1 MAHNMPPGHD
11 HVEAHDHEHGDH
23 GAGHEHGRE
32 HGHEHGVG
40 HGHSHGHSHDHGASS
55 RGRLI
60 AALVVTATILLAEL
74 IGAWISGSLALA
86 ADAGHMLVDS
96 SGLVIA
102 LIAVHLSQ
110 RPRNNRFTW
119 GWSRAEVLAAALQAG
134 MLIIICGVVAVEGIS
149 HLINQPDVEPVPML
163 VIGAIGLVANAAS
176 IIILAGGRESSLNMR
191 AAFLEVVNDALGSLA
206 VILAAIIGLATGWVR
221 ADSIASLFIV
231 ALMVPRAFIL
241 LRTAIRIL
249 MEATPDEIDLDDV
262 REHICSVNGV
272 KDCHDLHINTIS
284 TGVVALTAHVAVD
297 SGLSVAEHHRILHT
311 LEDCT
316 AQHFPVAIKHT
327 TFQLEAKDHSGHER
341 LHHGAAS

>member
-1 MAHNMPPGHD
+1 MAHNMPPKRD
-11 HVEAHDHEHGDH
+11 HVKTHHHDTHGE
-23 GAGHEHGRE
+23 GHE
-32 HGHEHGVG
+32 
-40 HGHSHGHSHDHGASS
+40 HGASS
-55 RGRLI
+55 RSRLI
-60 AALVVTATILLAEL
+60 AALAVTATILIAEL
-74 IGAWISGSLALA
+74 IGAWLSGSLALA

-96 SGLVIA
+96 SGLIIA

-119 GWSRAEVLAAALQAG
+119 GWSRTEVLAAALQAG
-134 MLIIICGVVAVEGIS
+134 MLIIICGVVAVEGVS

-163 VIGAIGLVANAAS
+163 IIGTIGLVANAAS
-176 IIILAGGRESSLNMR
+176 ILILAGGRETSLNMR

-231 ALMVPRAFIL
+231 ALMVPRAFTL

-249 MEATPDEIDLDDV
+249 MEATPDEINLDDV
-262 REHICSVNGV
+262 RKHICGVNGV

-297 SGLSVAEHHRILHT
+297 SDLSAAEHHRILHT

-316 AQHFPVAIKHT
+316 AQHFPVAIEHT
-327 TFQLEAKDHSGHER
+327 TFQLEAKGHSGHER
-341 LHHGAAS
+341 LHHGAA

>member
-1 MAHNMPPGHD
+1 MAHNMPPKRD
-11 HVEAHDHEHGDH
+11 HVKTHHHDTH
-23 GAGHEHGRE
+23 GAGHEHGL
-32 HGHEHGVG
+32 G

-55 RGRLI
+55 RSRLI
-60 AALVVTATILLAEL
+60 AALAVTATILIAEL
-74 IGAWISGSLALA
+74 IGAWVSGSLALA

-96 SGLVIA
+96 SGLIIA

-119 GWSRAEVLAAALQAG
+119 GWSRTEVLAAALQAG

-149 HLINQPDVEPVPML
+149 HLINQPVVEPVPML
-163 VIGAIGLVANAAS
+163 IIGTIGLVANAAS
-176 IIILAGGRESSLNMR
+176 IAILAGGRETSLNMR

-231 ALMVPRAFIL
+231 ALMVPRAFTL

-249 MEATPDEIDLDDV
+249 MEATPDEINLDDV
-262 REHICSVNGV
+262 RKHICGVNGV

-297 SGLSVAEHHRILHT
+297 SGLSAAEHHRILHT

-316 AQHFPVAIKHT
+316 AQHFPVAIEHT
-327 TFQLEAKDHSGHER
+327 TFQLEAKGHSGHER
-341 LHHGAAS
+341 LHHGAA